1 MSNFRQCFDEYLRG
15 SATLDATAKALTED
29 LQREPGLI
37 AVHGAFIEATY
48 RVGTLSGEGY
58 EALMRPV
65 NAAQVKRETPAPA
78 SDGDSGDKTVL
89 RPGKRPLRKGEPVA
103 AGGDSSLTG
112 SNFTGTNLTGTNV
125 TTGSTWSDPAH
136 WTSSGAGPIG
146 TGSIVK
152 ARFVLEE
159 PIGKGGMG
167 TVYKARDLRKE
178 EAQDRNPYV
187 AIKTLNEDFKRHPQA
202 LRALQR
208 EARKAQALA
217 HPNIVTVYD
226 FDRDGTDVYMVMELL
241 EGESLDR
248 LIKRSEGVG
257 IGSEQTWRVAIEI
270 CRGMAF
276 AHQRG
281 IVHADFK
288 PANVF
293 LTKEGAVKIFDFGIA
308 RAVKRGE
315 REGAFTVFDPATL
328 GALTPAYASC
338 EVIEGLEPDARDDVY
353 AIGCVIYELL
363 TGTHPFKRMS
373 ADVAKEAGA
382 VPVRPAGLSWWRW
395 RALRQSL
402 DFRREQR
409 PASAATLLDAFRG
422 RVRPTT
428 RQLGI
433 AAAAV
438 AVVAAIVLAIA
449 FVPGMLA
456 QGRESNLLAALSSA
470 DRGRIE
476 TVLPDLRALEAAQ
489 RSALL
494 LNDGARTGLIRYF
507 KTRIDEAIDG
517 GQGRYNY
524 TEADSWLRE
533 LQGYLSDSLAVRE
546 LADRLAARKNEEI
559 GRQREW
565 LDQHI
570 ERGVLISE
578 QGSPNV
584 IGVLDIVRSIDP
596 NSRLLS
602 DPRLPGAFAQQTRVA
617 LQAGD
622 TDLAEALVTRG
633 LSLQPNDAMLV
644 DLRDQVKHASIP
656 ARQAPATVQNVSSPP
671 VVATEVVKPQSL
683 QALTE
688 EQLRSQLAA
697 GMSKPALTLIQAR
710 QLAEISKE
718 LSRRGV
724 ADAITLE
731 RALKIRLANDAL
743 ALKKR
748 RGVDAALAFA
758 EASYALYPDSP
769 VLNKT
774 LAELREAAVQRDEQ
788 RQVVAVERIKQNIE
802 SLLASE
808 LDDSWPGAIEA
819 QLQQLAAS
827 VPTNDTYLT
836 EAKQRT
842 AALYV
847 RRAIELRRA
856 QRVTEAGRM
865 LERGREMGADPA
877 SVLAEEKMLT
887 EARAQQQ
894 LDDKARARAAQ
905 LTALKE
911 KLLVQAQANQ
921 MVDALYTLEQ
931 LRPNLP
937 KKDKFVTDEAP
948 RAIAQGY
955 LRLASAT
962 IKEGRF
968 KDAINLVDRARDL
981 DRSDEIAAIRKRY
994 TRYQSIDGILAN
1006 RRRLDT
1012 QELRTELA
1020 ELAKPNPDEATV
1032 IMNRLA
1038 RTLVTRINTTQDVE
1052 EAARLAAAARVL
1064 FMPEV
1069 IPAKPVEPGGG
1080 APAGGTTAPAQN

>member
-1 MSNFRQCFDEYLRG
+1 MSKFRQCFDDYLRG
-15 SATLDATAKALTED
+15 SATIDATASALTED
-29 LQREPGLI
+29 LQREPGLV

-58 EALMRPV
+58 EALMRPI

-78 SDGDSGDKTVL
+78 SDAESGDKTVL
-89 RPGKRPLRKGEPVA
+89 RPGKRPIRKGEPVA
-103 AGGDSSLTG
+103 ADPTG

-136 WTSSGAGPIG
+136 WTASGAGPIG

-248 LIKRSEGVG
+248 LIKRSEGAG
-257 IGSEQTWRVAIEI
+257 IGSEQAWRVAIEI

-293 LTKEGAVKIFDFGIA
+293 LTREGAVKIFDFGIA

-363 TGTHPFKRMS
+363 TGTHPYKRMS

-382 VPVRPAGLSWWRW
+382 VAARPAGLSWWRW
-395 RALRQSL
+395 RALRQAL

-409 PASAATLLDAFRG
+409 PISAAPLLDAFRG
-422 RVRPTT
+422 RVRPTR
-428 RQLGI
+428 RQMGI
-433 AAAAV
+433 AAGIV
-438 AVVAAIVLAIA
+438 AVVAVIVFSVA

-456 QGRESNLLAALSSA
+456 QDRESNLLAALSSA
-470 DRGRIE
+470 DRARIE
-476 TVLPDLRALEAAQ
+476 TVLPDLRALEGTQ

-494 LNDGARTGLIRYF
+494 IDEAARTGLIRYF
-507 KTRIDEAIDG
+507 KTRIDEAIDPVQ
-517 GQGRYNY
+517 GQYNY
-524 TEADSWLRE
+524 SEADSWLRE
-533 LQGYLSDSLAVRE
+533 LQGYLTDSLAARE

-559 GRQREW
+559 DRQRAW

-570 ERGVLISE
+570 ERGVLIAE
-578 QGSPNV
+578 QGTPNV
-584 IGVLDIVRSIDP
+584 VSVLDIVRSIDP

-622 TDLAEALVTRG
+622 TELAEALVTRG

-644 DLRDQVKHASIP
+644 DLRDQVKHADSP
-656 ARQAPATVQNVSSPP
+656 ERPAPASVPAQAVAAMPAAAETAKSQSVQTLS
-671 VVATEVVKPQSL
+671 
-683 QALTE
+683 E
-688 EQLRSQLAA
+688 EQLRAQLAA
-697 GMSKPALTLIQAR
+697 GMAKPALTLVQAR
-710 QLAEISKE
+710 QLAEINKE

-731 RALKIRLANDAL
+731 RALKIRIANDAL
-743 ALKKR
+743 AMKKR
-748 RGVDAALAFA
+748 RGVDAAVAFA
-758 EASYALYPDSP
+758 EGSYALYPDST
-769 VLNKT
+769 VLKKT

-808 LDDSWPGAIEA
+808 LDDSWPGAIDG
-819 QLQQLAAS
+819 QLQQLAAA
-827 VPTNDTYLT
+827 VPANDTYLT
-836 EAKQRT
+836 EARQRT

-847 RRAIELRRA
+847 RRAVELRRA

-865 LERGREMGADPA
+865 LERGREMGADSA
-877 SVLAEEKMLT
+877 AVQAEEKMLT

-921 MVDALYTLEQ
+921 VIDALYTLEQ

-937 KKDKFVTDEAP
+937 KKDKFVVEEAP
-948 RAIAQGY
+948 RAIARGY
-955 LRLASAT
+955 LRLASTT

-981 DRSDEIAAIRKRY
+981 DRSSDEVAAVRKRY
-994 TRYQSIDGILAN
+994 TRYQNIDGILAN
-1006 RRRLDT
+1006 RRRLDA
-1012 QELRTELA
+1012 QELRAELA
-1020 ELAKPNPDEATV
+1020 ELAKPDPDESAV

-1038 RTLVTRINTTQDVE
+1038 RTLITRINTTQDVE
-1052 EAARLAAAARVL
+1052 EAARLAAAAREL

-1069 IPAKPVEPGGG
+1069 IPARPADPSGNASASG
-1080 APAGGTTAPAQN
+1080 ATAPARN

>member
-1 MSNFRQCFDEYLRG
+1 MSNFRRCFDDYLRG
-15 SATLDATAKALTED
+15 GATIDATASALTED
-29 LQREPGLI
+29 LQREPGLV
-37 AVHGAFIEATY
+37 AVRGAFIEAMY
-48 RVGTLSGEGY
+48 RGGALPGEGY
-58 EALMRPV
+58 EALMRTIH
-65 NAAQVKRETPAPA
+65 AAQPKREIPA
-78 SDGDSGDKTVL
+78 SDRDGDSGDKTVL

-103 AGGDSSLTG
+103 ADTDSSLTG
-112 SNFTGTNLTGTNV
+112 TNV
-125 TTGSTWSDPAH
+125 TTGSTTGSTWSDPAH
-136 WTSSGAGPIG
+136 WTASSAGPIG

-241 EGESLDR
+241 EGEPLDR
-248 LIKRSEGVG
+248 LIKRSEGAG
-257 IGSEQTWRVAIEI
+257 IGSEQAWRIAIEI

-293 LTKEGAVKIFDFGIA
+293 LTREGAVKIFDFGIA

-315 REGAFTVFDPATL
+315 REGTFTVFDPATL

-373 ADVAKEAGA
+373 ADVAKEAKA
-382 VPVRPAGLSWWRW
+382 VAARPAGLSWWRW
-395 RALRQSL
+395 RALRQAL

-409 PASAATLLDAFRG
+409 PVSAAQLLAVFRG
-422 RVRPTT
+422 APRPTT
-428 RQLGI
+428 RQIGI
-433 AAAAV
+433 AAAFV
-438 AVVAAIVLAIA
+438 TVVAAIVIGIA
-449 FVPGMLA
+449 LVPGMLA
-456 QGRESNLLAALSSA
+456 QDRESDLLAALRSA
-470 DRGRIE
+470 DRARIE
-476 TVLPDLRALEAAQ
+476 TALPDLRALEGTPRA
-489 RSALL
+489 ALL
-494 LNDGARTGLIRYF
+494 LDDAARTGLIRYF
-507 KTRIDEAIDG
+507 KTRIDEVIDAS
-517 GQGRYNY
+517 QGRYNY
-524 TEADSWLRE
+524 SEADALLRE
-533 LQGYLSDSLAVRE
+533 LQGYLTDSLAVRE

-596 NSRLLS
+596 SSRLLN
-602 DPRLPGAFAQQTRVA
+602 DPRLPGAFAQQTRAA

-633 LSLQPNDAMLV
+633 LSLHPNDAMLV
-644 DLRDQVKHASIP
+644 DLRDQVKHAASP
-656 ARQAPATVQNVSSPP
+656 ARQAPASPQNVASISA
-671 VVATEVVKPQSL
+671 ATEIAKPAPVQSL
-683 QALTE
+683 SE

-697 GMSKPALTLIQAR
+697 GMAKPGLTLAQAR
-710 QLAEISKE
+710 QLAEIAKD

-724 ADAITLE
+724 ADAMALE
-731 RALKIRLANDAL
+731 RALKIRLANDAM
-743 ALKKR
+743 AMKRR

-758 EASYALYPDSP
+758 EGSYTLFPDSP
-769 VLNKT
+769 VLKKT
-774 LAELREAAVQRDEQ
+774 LAELRQAAVQRDEQ

-802 SLLASE
+802 TLLASA
-808 LDDSWPGAIEA
+808 LDDSWPAAIEG
-819 QLQQLAAS
+819 QLQQLAAA
-827 VPTNDTYLT
+827 VPADDTYFS
-836 EAKQRT
+836 EARQRT
-842 AALYV
+842 AALYI

-856 QRVTEAGRM
+856 QRITEAGRM
-865 LERGREMGADPA
+865 LERGREFGADPA
-877 SVLAEEKMLT
+877 AVLAEEKLLA

-894 LDDKARARAAQ
+894 LDDKARARVAQ

-921 MVDALYTLEQ
+921 VIDALFTLEQ
-931 LRPNLP
+931 LRPSLP
-937 KKDKFVTDEAP
+937 KKDNFVTEEAP
-948 RAIAQGY
+948 RAIARGY
-955 LRLASAT
+955 LRLASTT

-968 KDAINLVDRARDL
+968 KEAINLVDRARDL
-981 DRSDEIAAIRKRY
+981 DRSSDEVAAVRKRY
-994 TRYQSIDGILAN
+994 TRYQSVDGILAS
-1006 RRRLDT
+1006 RRRIDA
-1012 QELRTELA
+1012 QDLRKELA
-1020 ELAKPNPDEATV
+1020 ELAKPDPDEAAV
-1032 IMNRLA
+1032 IMSRLA

-1052 EAARLAAAARVL
+1052 DAARLAAAAREL

-1069 IPAKPVEPGGG
+1069 IPARPADPADG
-1080 APAGGTTAPAQN
+1080 APASGAAAPVRN